1 MAVRI
6 TGYDGVGVIGGN
18 KILLEDEERRTKLFL
33 DFGMSFSRRSEFF
46 EEYLKPRPG
55 VGLRDPL
62 RLDLLPP
69 LEGIYRSDLTA
80 ALSADDLNYLRSRPH
95 YRQLA
100 AGEIQGVYLS
110 HAHLDHSGYISF
122 LQESIPIYC
131 TAMTATV
138 AKVVQDAG
146 QSGDIERE
154 VCYFV
159 PRVKNKDDLLTSP
172 KGVAY
177 YGRPFVV
184 VDDAEFLK
192 KQFWG
197 LSPASGRKI
206 EFHTPG
212 LPLDR
217 IGDLALRFQPV
228 DHSIYGATA
237 CALETSAGWVVYT
250 GDLRFH
256 GKRGPSLEALASWAR
271 DLEPVALLCEGTRID
286 AQQTGPRLT
295 EESVKG
301 VAGDLA
307 KRRKGLIIADFAARN
322 VDRLLAFREIAQN
335 LGRRLAITPAD
346 AYLLDAM
353 RQVEASLP
361 DIAGDEA
368 VVIFADVKSAPRT
381 WERGIRKKYE
391 GKLVRAADIR
401 KEPGDFILA
410 FSFFDINDLVD
421 IDLLG
426 DLVDAVYIYSSSEAF
441 NEELVID
448 FKRLKNWLDYF
459 DITLIGNPLN
469 PEREPGLHVSGH
481 ATGTDLLEFA
491 RLVRPRTLIPIHTL
505 QPRLFQGLEQE
516 GMQVVI
522 PEVGKP
528 ILM

>member
-1 MAVRI
+1 MPVRI

-69 LEGIYRSDLTA
+69 LEGIYRSDLAA
-80 ALSADDLNYLRSRPH
+80 ALSADDLNYLRSQSH
-95 YRQLA
+95 YRQVA
-100 AGEIQGVYLS
+100 ASEIQGVYLS

-122 LQESIPIYC
+122 LHEDIPIFC

-159 PRVKNKDDLLTSP
+159 PREKNKEGLLASP
-172 KGVAY
+172 KGAAY

-184 VDDAEFLK
+184 VDDPEFTNR
-192 KQFWG
+192 QFWG

-206 EFHTPG
+206 DLHNPG
-212 LPLDR
+212 LPIDR

-237 CALETSAGWVVYT
+237 CAVETSAGWVVYS

-271 DLEPVALLCEGTRID
+271 ALEPVALICEGTRID
-286 AQQTGPRLT
+286 AQQTAPRLT
-295 EESVKG
+295 EESVKV
-301 VAGDLA
+301 VAWDLA
-307 KRRKGLIIADFAARN
+307 KRYKGLIIADFAARN
-322 VDRLLAFREIAQN
+322 VDRLLAFREIAQS
-335 LGRRLAITPAD
+335 LGRRLAITPGD

-353 RQVEASLP
+353 RQVDASLP
-361 DIAGDEA
+361 DVAQDA
-368 VVIFADVKSAPRT
+368 TAVIFADVKSAPRT
-381 WERGIRKKYE
+381 WERGVRKKYE
-391 GKLVRAADIR
+391 GKLVRAADVR
-401 KEPGDFILA
+401 RQPQGFILA

-426 DLVDAVYIYSSSEAF
+426 DLSDAVYIYSSSEAF
-441 NEELVID
+441 NEELQID
-448 FKRLKNWLDYF
+448 INRLGNWLRYF
-459 DITLIGNPLN
+459 NLKFIGNPLN

-481 ATGTDLLEFA
+481 AGGADLLE
-491 RLVRPRTLIPIHTL
+491 LVRQVHPRNLIPIHSTK
-505 QPRLFQGLEQE
+505 PELFQVLEKE
-516 GMQVVI
+516 GISVI
-522 PEVGKP
+522 MPQPGRP
-528 ILM
+528 IVF